1 MLDKV
6 TKFSLKNFAGLMI
19 LVLLCVSGGTF
30 ASMNLKIESMPDIS
44 YPVIYVATVYPGTP
58 GDVMEQVTKP
68 IEKSVSSMDGI
79 KNMIST
85 STDNFS
91 HIMILLT
98 GDKKPED
105 ARKDI
110 EALLQNTRLP
120 QGAEKPRIIT
130 DGFSSQPVYYL
141 SVVGKEGITNQQLMD
156 SVKNHIEPELTAVQ
170 GLDHMDII
178 GTGEELLSITID
190 EPSLNKYGYNPTE
203 LSGII
208 QASLSSGPAGSVSID
223 QKEQVIRI
231 VSEVDQ
237 LKGIEELI
245 FMSPAGESFK
255 LKDIA
260 KAEIIQETKSLSR
273 LNDKAAV
280 GIHLYRTSTTN
291 IVDFSAEVDKVLE
304 ELKASQPEVTIEP
317 IINGASQVKNTIHG
331 MIQEGLLGALLASI
345 MIFIFL
351 KNARMTLIVLVS
363 IPLSILISILIMWS
377 IGITLNIMTLAGMAI
392 AIGRV
397 VDDSIVVIENIYSQ
411 LEKAKERNE
420 SIILYATKQVS
431 SAITSSTLTTVAV
444 FVPLGLVSGVVGE
457 VFKPFAI
464 TLVCSLMASLLVAL
478 TVIPSLAKVLVLRG
492 KKWGHKKTKR
502 DGGYMRAY
510 KKLLTASLKRPIIT
524 LFIALIVLVSSFA
537 LIVPQLSVG
546 FMPENESDKSMEF
559 QLTLPKTT
567 TLGEMDAQVK
577 EVESMLRNTKN
588 EQEQPLFQDI
598 ESLVGFNK
606 YGTSGDKTQFP
617 YISLIVTSVGENA
630 DANQVLQRYKEEIL
644 TMLPGGSK
652 VEGQII
658 TIAKVDELPDFSYY
672 LKGEDIAAL
681 QQSAGMVKEK
691 LKEFPEL
698 INIQDNISE
707 SKTEINIEVD
717 REKAG
722 QYGLT
727 TAQIMGM
734 VHGWVGELSLGDIEI
749 GGALYRSI
757 VTLEQADKDSIED
770 IKGLIIKSGT
780 GAAIPLSEVAEIT
793 ETESPTA
800 IMRGMQEQFV
810 VVNAKIDSQDKA
822 GISKKVTE
830 AMDQIELPG
839 GVSREVQG
847 VSDEIAKSFLE
858 MFMAMAASILF
869 VYFIMVITF
878 GNAKAP
884 FSILFSLPLAAIGG
898 LLALLV
904 TKESLNV
911 SSLIGFLML
920 IGIVVTNAI
929 VLIDR
934 VQQLREE
941 GYSARDALVEAGLTR
956 TRPILMTA
964 AATVLA
970 LLPIAVGAAGGAV
983 ISKGLAVVTIG
994 GLITST
1000 LLTLVIVPVV
1010 YELLERL
1017 SQRFARGKNR
1027 DKEIV
1032 ITSKASG
1039 L

>member
-1 MLDKV
+1 
-6 TKFSLKNFAGLMI
+6 
-19 LVLLCVSGGTF
+19 LL
-30 ASMNLKIESMPDIS
+30 E
-44 YPVIYVATVYPGTP
+44 
-58 GDVMEQVTKP
+58 
-68 IEKSVSSMDGI
+68 
-79 KNMIST
+79 
-85 STDNFS
+85 
-91 HIMILLT
+91 
-98 GDKKPED
+98 
-105 ARKDI
+105 
-110 EALLQNTRLP
+110 NTLLP

-141 SVVGKEGITNQQLMD
+141 SVVGKEEMTKQQLMET
-156 SVKNHIEPELTAVQ
+156 VKHKIEPELGAVQ

-178 GTGEELLSITID
+178 GSDEEVLSIKID
-190 EPSLNKYGYNPTE
+190 EAALNPYGYNPAE
-203 LSGII
+203 LSALI
-208 QASLSSGPAGSVSID
+208 QASLATGPAGSVNID
-223 QKEQVIRI
+223 QKAQVIRI
-231 VSEVDQ
+231 VSEVEQ
-237 LKGIEELI
+237 LAELGELA
-245 FMSPAGESFK
+245 FMSPAGAAFK

-260 KAEIIQETKSLSR
+260 TIEIIQEKSSISR
-273 LNDKAAV
+273 LNDKDAV
-280 GIHLYRTSTTN
+280 GIHLYRTKTTN
-291 IVDFSAEVDKVLE
+291 IVDFSTEVDKVLAT
-304 ELKASQPEVTIEP
+304 LKETQPDVTIDP
-317 IINGASQVKNTIHG
+317 VINGASQVKNTIHG

-351 KNARMTLIVLVS
+351 RNARMTLIVLVS

-377 IGITLNIMTLAGMAI
+377 IGITLNVMTLAGMAI

-420 SIILYATKQVS
+420 SIILYSTKQVS

-444 FVPLGLVSGVVGE
+444 FVPLGLVSGIVGE

-492 KKWGHKKTKR
+492 KKRPHKAER
-502 DGGYMRAY
+502 HDGGYMRMY
-510 KKLLTASLKRPIIT
+510 KRLLLASLKRPVVT
-524 LFIALIVLVSSFA
+524 LFIALIVLVASFA

-546 FMPENESDKSMEF
+546 FMPENEADKAMEF

-567 TLGEMDAQVK
+567 TLDEMDAQVK
-577 EVESMLRNTKN
+577 AVEDMLRTTTT
-588 EQEQPLFQDI
+588 EQQKPLFQDI

-617 YISLIVTSVGENA
+617 YISLIVTSVGEKVGA
-630 DANQVLQRYKEEIL
+630 GEVLQQYKEKIQA
-644 TMLPGGSK
+644 MLPEGSK

-672 LKGEDIAAL
+672 LKGENIAAL
-681 QQSAGMVKEK
+681 QQSAGIIKEK
-691 LKEFPEL
+691 LKEFPAL

-717 REKAG
+717 RDKAG

-727 TAQIMGM
+727 AAQIMGT
-734 VHGWVGELSLGDIEI
+734 VYGWVGESSLGDLKI
-749 GGALYRSI
+749 GDKLVRSVIALD
-757 VTLEQADKDSIED
+757 QQHKDSID
-770 IKGLIIKSGT
+770 DMNRLMIRTAS
-780 GAAIPLSEVAEIT
+780 GAAIPLSEVAKVT
-793 ETESPTA
+793 ETEAPTA

-810 VVNAKIDSQDKA
+810 VVNAKIDSKDKA
-822 GISKKVTE
+822 GISKEVSQ
-830 AMDQIELPG
+830 ALDQIELPA
-839 GVSREVQG
+839 GVSREVKG
-847 VSDEIAKSFLE
+847 VSDEIAQSFLE

-898 LLALLV
+898 LLALLI

-941 GYSARDALVEAGLTR
+941 GRSVREALVEAGMTR

-1000 LLTLVIVPVV
+1000 MLTLVIVPVV
-1010 YELLERL
+1010 YELLERI
-1017 SQRFARGKNR
+1017 SQRFARVKHVES
-1027 DKEIV
+1027 KV
-1032 ITSKASG
+1032 TVSSKAS
-1039 L
+1039 